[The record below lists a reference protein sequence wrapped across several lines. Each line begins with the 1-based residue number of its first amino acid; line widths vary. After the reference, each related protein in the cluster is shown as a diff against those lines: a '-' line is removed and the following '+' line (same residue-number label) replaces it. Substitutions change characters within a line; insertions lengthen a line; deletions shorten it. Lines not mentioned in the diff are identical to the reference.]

1 VVEKTLAPYF
11 SLAFDD
17 VAAGHYAR
25 IRYELVSE
33 GRNIG
38 PYDLQIA
45 AICLANDCM
54 LVTANVDEFE
64 NGHPVLMAPPGA
76 PVMAHDL
83 VKALLADF
91 P

>member
-1 VVEKTLAPYF
+1 LE
-11 SLAFDD
+11 
-17 VAAGHYAR
+17 
-25 IRYELVSE
+25 
-33 GRNIG
+33 
-38 PYDLQIA
+38 IA
-45 AICLANDCM
+45 AICLANDCV

-64 NGHPVLMAPPGA
+64 NGHPVLMAPLGA